1 MIMNMILNSRVLHS
15 NINFFCLFWLTGL
28 STFIGILVTAFATSE
43 IFKIFFKMMF
53 SIILLGLIHG
63 LVILP
68 VYLASKIIH
77 DCILLIE
84 WKSQNYDEYYFLK
97 TFKDFFLVI

>member
-1 MIMNMILNSRVLHS
+1 M
-15 NINFFCLFWLTGL
+15 
-28 STFIGILVTAFATSE
+28 TAFATSE

-68 VYLASKIIH
+68 VYLASKICMFLLVKMYITFAFFH
-77 DCILLIE
+77 VISFHSPNEMIELLVVIFYNFILLIE
-84 WKSQNYDEYYFLK
+84 SKSQNYDEY
-97 TFKDFFLVI
+97 